1 LSRVNSCA
9 AAKCGCSRRA
19 SWPGRPE
26 RGAADARQTFPG
38 SLVAG
43 AFRFGPLP
51 YFSD

>member
-1 LSRVNSCA
+1 MVYNRTVQTY
-9 AAKCGCSRRA
+9 
-19 SWPGRPE
+19 E
-26 RGAADARQTFPG
+26 DARQTFPG